1 MSEKYAPS
9 FAEYMAKFKISVNDL
24 TPENVDDMIEY
35 TQNRKARSEIIKVA
49 STEKY
54 KKAA

>member
-1 MSEKYAPS
+1 VSEKYAPS